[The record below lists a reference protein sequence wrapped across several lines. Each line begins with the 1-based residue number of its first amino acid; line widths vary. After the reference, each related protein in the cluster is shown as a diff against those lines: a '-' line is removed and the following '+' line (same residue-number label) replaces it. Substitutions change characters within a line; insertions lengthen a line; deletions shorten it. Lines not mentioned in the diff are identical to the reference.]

1 MVLRAVESRGREERR
16 GRERES
22 RDEERRNIAN
32 GSAVS
37 KFKEGACTN
46 VGGTVRSPNRGLG
59 FVDLV
64 AGSHHSL
71 LSSASLLQA
80 SSADI
85 LDISLVRTGW
95 YKWRR
100 VAAASVTGA
109 VHTEIKMEALGL
121 PFPANHVLCSFWR
134 RHASDSRIVHSHSPR
149 FLSHVCSLFPARSY
163 CFVFSSVYNPCHR
176 AI

>member
-85 LDISLVRTGW
+85 LDISLVRVRW

-109 VHTEIKMEALGL
+109 VHTEIKMEAFGL
-121 PFPANHVLCSFWR
+121 PFPAITSFVPFGAGTLQTR
-134 RHASDSRIVHSHSPR
+134 ALSTATVPESCPTSVHCFQLGPIVVS
-149 FLSHVCSLFPARSY
+149 
-163 CFVFSSVYNPCHR
+163 SSVYNPCHR